1 MKKTILSLAIA
12 LISLGGLSA
21 AAQTVSTQTTC
32 KTEQCQGK
40 NDKQKKECKGDKDGD
55 RKGCKKEKGKC
66 TARDGRRGNKKM
78 KGNPAMQG
86 ITLTAEQQQK
96 VDKIRD
102 DAKKDLAKIKE
113 DSKKDRQKVMS
124 KVDSEIS
131 KVLTAEQRVQFE
143 ANQKAIQARK
153 AARMEGDKL
162 KAKGNK
168 DISAMRGDVKKMR
181 HDGERRMQRID
192 ASAKAVKKEVKAA
205 LK

>member
-21 AAQTVSTQTTC
+21 IAQTSSTQTTC

-40 NDKQKKECKGDKDGD
+40 DGKQKKERKGDKQGD
-55 RKGCKKEKGKC
+55 RKGGKKDKGNC
-66 TARDGRRGNKKM
+66 TAQDGRRGNKNA
-78 KGNPAMQG
+78 KGNPMMQG

-96 VDKIRD
+96 VDKIRE

-113 DSKKDRQKVMS
+113 DGKKDRQKVMS

-143 ANQKAIQARK
+143 ANQKAMEARK
-153 AARMEGDKL
+153 AARKEGADL

-168 DISAMRGDVKKMR
+168 NISAMRSDMKKVR
-181 HDGERRMQRID
+181 RDGERGMQRVD
-192 ASAKAVKKEVKAA
+192 ASASAVKKEVKAA

>member
-21 AAQTVSTQTTC
+21 IAQTTSTQTTC

-40 NDKQKKECKGDKDGD
+40 DGKQKKERKGDKQGD
-55 RKGCKKEKGKC
+55 RKGGKKDKGNC
-66 TARDGRRGNKKM
+66 TAQNGQRGNKNA
-78 KGNPAMQG
+78 KGNPMMQG

-96 VDKIRD
+96 VDKIRE

-113 DSKKDRQKVMS
+113 DGKKDRQKVMS

-143 ANQKAIQARK
+143 ANQKAMEARK
-153 AARMEGDKL
+153 AARKEGADL

-168 DISAMRGDVKKMR
+168 NISAMRSDMKKVR
-181 HDGERRMQRID
+181 RDGERGMQRVD
-192 ASAKAVKKEVKAA
+192 ASASAVKKEVKAA